1 MNRGLDLAI
10 SDWMHQASK
19 FAKLKASRASVSK
32 VLTNKQQRDYDSWLA
47 QALVKLVYNKTTK
60 EHVPQPGRLSK
71 RHLMNHCCLLELER
85 AVEVSNCRARTLNLS
100 FNLCLFDRSDHPACP
115 GFFVRPPF
123 EESCEAFQNPHIC
136 TYISNLAAYIGMYIC
151 MYMQTVPPL
160 ALPPF
165 VYIRENMK
173 CLLKPWFE
181 APSQELRLS
190 A

>member
-47 QALVKLVYNKTTK
+47 QAVAKLVYNKTTK

-100 FNLCLFDRSDHPACP
+100 FNLCLFDRH
-115 GFFVRPPF
+115 FVQVFCFPDF
-123 EESCEAFQNPHIC
+123 HIMAR
-136 TYISNLAAYIGMYIC
+136 N
-151 MYMQTVPPL
+151 
-160 ALPPF
+160 
-165 VYIRENMK
+165 
-173 CLLKPWFE
+173 
-181 APSQELRLS
+181 
-190 A
+190 

>member
-1 MNRGLDLAI
+1 MYVFPSCPPRWHVEQGTLGLPPDILNWFDMYVHKG
-10 SDWMHQASK
+10 S
-19 FAKLKASRASVSK
+19 
-32 VLTNKQQRDYDSWLA
+32 
-47 QALVKLVYNKTTK
+47 
-60 EHVPQPGRLSK
+60 GRPHKILP
-71 RHLMNHCCLLELER
+71 RWPDEET
-85 AVEVSNCRARTLNLS
+85 RARTLNLS
-100 FNLCLFDRSDHPACP
+100 FNLCLFDRSDHPACR

>member
-71 RHLMNHCCLLELER
+71 RQLMNHCCLLELER

-100 FNLCLFDRSDHPACP
+100 FNLCLFDRH
-115 GFFVRPPF
+115 FVQVFCFPYLSWHQTDILLVEF
-123 EESCEAFQNPHIC
+123 ANNS
-136 TYISNLAAYIGMYIC
+136 LGAAWVIGPSSSSRSMRL
-151 MYMQTVPPL
+151 TVPRQCILTNSPCQL
-160 ALPPF
+160 
-165 VYIRENMK
+165 
-173 CLLKPWFE
+173 
-181 APSQELRLS
+181 
-190 A
+190 